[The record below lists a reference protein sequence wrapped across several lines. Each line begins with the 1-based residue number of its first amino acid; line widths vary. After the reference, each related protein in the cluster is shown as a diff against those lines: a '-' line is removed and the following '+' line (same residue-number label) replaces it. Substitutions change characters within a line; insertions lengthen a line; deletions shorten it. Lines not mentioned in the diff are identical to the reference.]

1 MTQITQMKDRNYTD
15 LFQKENISKKEPLAS
30 RMRPKTIDEFV
41 GQKHILGEGKLLRM
55 AVNCDNLS
63 SVIFHGPSGCGKS
76 ALAKIIADKTEA
88 SFQEIKAVTSGVDE
102 LRKIVAVAESGT
114 TRTILLVDEIHHFN
128 KSQQDC
134 LLPTVEKGIIVL
146 IGITTENPYF
156 YINSAL
162 LSRSVVFEFKKL
174 TDEDLKN
181 ILDRVASE
189 LKINFDKDAENHLIK
204 YSEGDARRLLN
215 AVEIGYST
223 TDKNKNGFIDFTVSI
238 AEESIQKK
246 TVVYDKKGDGHYD
259 TISAFIKS
267 MRAGNTDDALYWM
280 AKMLTAGEDPRF
292 IARRQIIFAS
302 EDVGN
307 ADPLALVLASSALR
321 AVEFVGMPEAKIIL
335 SQITIYLSRAK
346 KSREA
351 IDKIEEST
359 KKIEKEK
366 TIDVPEELKNK

>member
-1 MTQITQMKDRNYTD
+1 MRNTDYTD
-15 LFQKENISKKEPLAS
+15 LFQKENTTRNEPLAS
-30 RMRPKTIDEFV
+30 KMSPKTLDEFV
-41 GQKHILGEGKLLRM
+41 GQKHILAEGKLLRR
-55 AVNCDNLS
+55 AVDSDNLS

-76 ALAKIIADKTEA
+76 AIAKIIADKTEA
-88 SFQEIKAVTSGVDE
+88 SFYEINAVTSGVDE
-102 LRKIVAVAESGT
+102 LRKIVAAAEN
-114 TRTILLVDEIHHFN
+114 RAKKTILLVDEIHHFN

-189 LKINFDKDAENHLIK
+189 LKINFDKEAENHLIK

-246 TVVYDKKGDGHYD
+246 TINYDKKGDGHYD

-267 MRAGNTDDALYWM
+267 IRYGNTDDALYWL
-280 AKMLTAGEDPRF
+280 AKMLSAGEDPRF
-292 IARRQIIFAS
+292 IIRRLVIFAS
-302 EDVGN
+302 ED
-307 ADPLALVLASSALR
+307 
-321 AVEFVGMPEAKIIL
+321 
-335 SQITIYLSRAK
+335 
-346 KSREA
+346 
-351 IDKIEEST
+351 
-359 KKIEKEK
+359 
-366 TIDVPEELKNK
+366 

>member
-1 MTQITQMKDRNYTD
+1 MKNADYTD

-30 RMRPKTIDEFV
+30 KMSPKTLDEFV
-41 GQKHILGEGKLLRM
+41 GQQHILAEGKLLRR
-55 AVNCDNLS
+55 AVDSDNLS

-76 ALAKIIADKTEA
+76 ALAKIIAAQTEA
-88 SFQEIKAVTSGVDE
+88 SFQEINAVTSGVDE
-102 LRKIVAVAESGT
+102 LRKIVAVAENTGKK
-114 TRTILLVDEIHHFN
+114 TILLVDEIHHFN

-134 LLPTVEKGIIVL
+134 LLPSVEKGIITL

-162 LSRSVVFEFKKL
+162 LSRSMVFEFKKL
-174 TDEDLKN
+174 TAEDLKN
-181 ILDRVASE
+181 ILDRVAGE

-267 MRAGNTDDALYWM
+267 MRAGNTDDALYWL

-292 IARRQIIFAS
+292 IIRRLVIFAS

-307 ADPLALVLASSALR
+307 ADPSALILASSALK
-321 AVEFVGMPEAKIIL
+321 AVEFVGMPESKIVL
-335 SQITIYLSRAK
+335 SQVTIYLTRAK

-351 IDKIEEST
+351 YDKIEEST

-366 TIDVPEELKNK
+366 IIDVPQQLKNR

>member
-1 MTQITQMKDRNYTD
+1 MKNTDYTD

-30 RMRPKTIDEFV
+30 KMSPKTLDQFV
-41 GQKHILGEGKLLRM
+41 GQKHILEDGKLLRR
-55 AVNCDNLS
+55 AVDSDNLS

-76 ALAKIIADKTEA
+76 ALAKIIANKTEA
-88 SFQEIKAVTSGVDE
+88 SFYEINAVTSGVDE
-102 LRKIVAVAESGT
+102 LRKIVAVAENTGKK
-114 TRTILLVDEIHHFN
+114 TILLVDEIHHFN

-134 LLPTVEKGIIVL
+134 LLPSVEKGTITM

-162 LSRSVVFEFKKL
+162 LSRSMVFEFKKL
-174 TDEDLKN
+174 TEGELKK

-189 LKINFDKDAENHLIK
+189 LKINFDEAAENHLIK
-204 YSEGDARRLLN
+204 YSAGDARRLLN

-223 TDKNKNGFIDFTVSI
+223 SCKNKNGFIDFTVSV

-246 TVVYDKKGDGHYD
+246 TVVYDKNGDGHYD

-267 MRAGNTDDALYWM
+267 MRQGETDNALYWL
-280 AKMLTAGEDPRF
+280 AKMLSAGEDPRF
-292 IARRQIIFAS
+292 IIRRLVIFAS

-307 ADPLALVLASSALR
+307 ADPLALILASSALKV
-321 AVEFVGMPEAKIIL
+321 VEFIGMPESKIVL
-335 SQITIYLSRAK
+335 SQLTIYLARAK

-351 IDKIEEST
+351 IDKIEESV

-366 TIDVPEELKNK
+366 IIDVPQNLKNK